1 MKTWKTKKT
10 ICRRTKSGRFAS
22 KKKCGQFK
30 RQRVK
35 SGGFLGALF
44 G

>member
-10 ICRRTKSGRFAS
+10 ICRRTKSGRFAA

-35 SGGFLGALF
+35 SGGFLGTLF

>member
-1 MKTWKTKKT
+1 MKTWKSKKT

-22 KKKCGQFK
+22 KKKCGAVK

-35 SGGFLGALF
+35 AGGVLGTLF
-44 G
+44 S